1 MHITAKLCNFE
12 EKSKEN
18 SSDFI
23 EFCGFVLVI
32 LQIHLKTAGV
42 WTKPQSIMKAL
53 FFDIDG
59 TLIDIKT
66 HKIPESTITA
76 IREAKKNGNKIFIA
90 TGRSHTIVNLPGI
103 PANLIDGYI
112 TLNGAVCLDGNEPFR
127 LLKIPTESVR
137 ALSEVCIR
145 ENFTCLFVTLDGMA
159 VANADKDF
167 IIGFEKYF
175 NLAPVPV
182 TDFDTMIH
190 KDIYQMTVFF
200 DEATEKKLKPLFPEL
215 EFNRWFPTFADITCR
230 EANKASGI
238 EAVAR
243 HFRIDMKDTIAFGDG
258 GNDIP
263 MFRRA
268 AVGVAMDNASDEV
281 KVKADIVTDAVDK
294 DGIYNALRRL
304 KIIDG

>member
-1 MHITAKLCNFE
+1 
-12 EKSKEN
+12 
-18 SSDFI
+18 
-23 EFCGFVLVI
+23 
-32 LQIHLKTAGV
+32 
-42 WTKPQSIMKAL
+42 MKAL

-103 PANLIDGYI
+103 SGNLIDGYI

-127 LLKIPTESVR
+127 LLKISAESVR

-159 VANADKDF
+159 VANADEEF
-167 IIGFEKYF
+167 ITGFEKYF
-175 NLAPVPV
+175 NLAPVSV
-182 TDFDTMIH
+182 TDFDTMMH

-200 DEATEKKLKPLFPEL
+200 DEATEKKLKTLFPEQ

-238 EAVAR
+238 EAVAG
-243 HFRIDMKDTIAFGDG
+243 HFKIDMKDTIAFGDG

-263 MFRRA
+263 MLRCA
-268 AVGVAMDNASDEV
+268 AVGVAMGNASDEV
-281 KVKADIVTDAVDK
+281 KAAADIVTDAVDK
-294 DGIYNALRRL
+294 DGIYNALHRL
-304 KIIDG
+304 KIIGG